1 MNILAIDQGTTSTRA
16 IAINERNQIQVLNSL
31 YHKQYFPHDGWVEQD
46 PDELYQNINACIRS
60 SGQIDF
66 VGLDNQGESCLAWH
80 ADTKEAL
87 SPVISWQDSR
97 TTVFLNELK
106 KNGNDEVSLS
116 IAGLPLEPYFSASKL
131 GWIVSNL
138 SSAKQTLKAGK
149 LRLGTT
155 DAFFIDRL
163 TGNFLTD
170 VTTASRTS
178 LMNLE
183 TLTWDPQLCKMFGVP
198 IECLPEITSST
209 GNFGVLHSH
218 EGKPCVSASIADQ
231 QAALYGSG
239 CSGVGD
245 LKITFGTG
253 AFALAL
259 TGGNIIRAPSKGL
272 IPTVAWHFDGDAPV
286 YALDG
291 GVFTASACIDWAKSL
306 HLFNE
311 FSEINSFSSGSAI
324 DNGLAFVP
332 ALSGLGSPHWE
343 PEARGIWLGLGRNQS
358 NQQLMQAI
366 LEGIAFRAA
375 EIVISIQEITSV
387 SKALIV
393 DGGMSQNRY
402 FIQFL
407 ADICGCD
414 ILLSKMPEH
423 TGLGTLKLASRLSG
437 KKFFYEHQ
445 ITRFKPKCDRR
456 DDLEKFQHAIS
467 FSKKWSELN

>member
-16 IAINERNQIQVLNSL
+16 IGINEQNKIEVLHSIS
-31 YHKQYFPHDGWVEQD
+31 HKQHFPNNGWVEQD

-60 SGQIDF
+60 SGKNDF
-66 VGLDNQGESCLAWH
+66 VGFDNQGESCLAWH

-87 SPVISWQDSR
+87 SPVISWQDTR
-97 TTVFLNELK
+97 TATFLNELK
-106 KNGNDEVSLS
+106 KNGNHEISLS
-116 IAGLPLEPYFSASKL
+116 TAGLPLEPYFSASKL
-131 GWIVSNL
+131 GWTVSNL
-138 SSAKQTLKAGK
+138 KSVKQTLKAGK

-155 DAFFIDRL
+155 DAFFLDRL

-178 LMNLE
+178 LMDLK
-183 TLTWDPQLCKMFGVP
+183 TLDWDPQLCKMFGVP

-209 GNFGVLHSH
+209 RDFGVLESH
-218 EGKPCVSASIADQ
+218 EGKPCVSASIVDQ

-239 CSGVGD
+239 CNRIGD

-253 AFALAL
+253 AFALVV
-259 TGGNIIRAPSKGL
+259 TGDSIVRAPSNGL
-272 IPTVAWHFDGDAPV
+272 IPTLAWHFEDEAPV

-291 GVFTASACIDWAKSL
+291 GVFTASSCVDWAKSL
-306 HLFNE
+306 GLFNE
-311 FSEINSFSSGSAI
+311 FSEINNFSSVSAI

-343 PEARGIWLGLGRNQS
+343 PKARGLWLGLGRNHS
-358 NQQLMQAI
+358 RLQLMQAI

-375 EIVISIQEITSV
+375 EVVIAMRESTSV
-387 SKALIV
+387 SETIIV
-393 DGGMSQNRY
+393 DGGMSRNSY

-407 ADICGCD
+407 ADVCGYE
-414 ILLSKMPEH
+414 ILLSKIPEN
-423 TGLGTLKLASRLSG
+423 TGLGTLKLASRLTG
-437 KKFFYEHQ
+437 KQLYYENEG
-445 ITRFKPKCDRR
+445 TRVKPVLDRR
-456 DDLEKFQHAIS
+456 DDLEKFKHAIS

>member
-1 MNILAIDQGTTSTRA
+1 MKILAIDQGTTSTRA
-16 IAINERNQIQVLNSL
+16 IAINERNQIKVLHSL
-31 YHKQYFPHDGWVEQD
+31 SHKQHFPNNGWVEQD

-60 SGQIDF
+60 SGKNDF

-97 TTVFLNELK
+97 TAAFLNELK
-106 KNGNDEVSLS
+106 ENGNDEMSLS
-116 IAGLPLEPYFSASKL
+116 TAGLPLEPYFSASKL
-131 GWIVSNL
+131 GWLVSNL
-138 SSAKQTLKAGK
+138 NSVKQTLKAGK

-155 DAFFIDRL
+155 DAFFLDRL

-178 LMNLE
+178 LMNLK
-183 TLTWDPQLCKMFGVP
+183 TLNWDPQLCKMFGVP
-198 IECLPEITSST
+198 IECLPEITAST
-209 GNFGVLHSH
+209 GHFGVLERH
-218 EGKPCVSASIADQ
+218 EGKPCLSASIVDQ

-239 CSGVGD
+239 CTGVGD

-259 TGGNIIRAPSKGL
+259 TGGNIVRATSKGL
-272 IPTVAWHFDGDAPV
+272 IPTLAWHFDNEAPV

-291 GVFTASACIDWAKSL
+291 GIFTASSCIDWAKSL
-306 HLFNE
+306 RLFNK
-311 FSEINSFSSGSAI
+311 FSEINSFSSVSAI

-343 PEARGIWLGLGRNQS
+343 PEARGLWLGLGQNQS
-358 NQQLMQAI
+358 HQQLMQAI

-375 EIVISIQEITSV
+375 EVVIAMRESTSV
-387 SKALIV
+387 SETIIV
-393 DGGMSQNRY
+393 DGGMSRNSY

-407 ADICGCD
+407 ADVCGCD
-414 ILLSKMPEH
+414 ILLSKTPEN
-423 TGLGTLKLASRLSG
+423 TGLGTLKLASHLTG
-437 KKFFYEHQ
+437 KQLFYEHKR
-445 ITRFKPKCDRR
+445 TRIKPKLDRR
-456 DDLEKFQHAIS
+456 DDLEKFKHAIS